1 MNGRDAASGPNPG
14 YDKNGL
20 SMAFSAHKCLIW
32 QMGSS
37 SDFFEIF
44 ATEPQAAE
52 GVSFARFMELAMYH
66 PTAGYYTRDFKRVGR
81 DEKADFFTSTT
92 FSPVF
97 GELVTAAAV
106 KLLAPAL
113 PADFVF
119 VEVGAEPGGGI
130 LRGQSH
136 PFAGYQTISLG
147 QPFVLPPNAVVFS
160 NELFDAQ
167 PFHRVVW
174 RGGRWIE
181 LGVALNGR
189 HLREVELP
197 EMTAELAAQAE
208 RLPKTAE
215 ENYHIDLPLRTVPM
229 LERLV
234 GQNWKGLFL
243 AFDYGKFWQELAHN
257 VPAGTGRTYHRQKM
271 GGDLLARPGKQDLTC
286 HICWD
291 WLEDGLSRAGFGE
304 SRVDS
309 QESFF
314 MHHAATTL
322 AAITAAEAGSFSP
335 RKRMVMQLLHPANMG
350 QKFQALYALRK

>member
-1 MNGRDAASGPNPG
+1 
-14 YDKNGL
+14 
-20 SMAFSAHKCLIW
+20 
-32 QMGSS
+32 MGST

-44 ATEPQAAE
+44 AAEPGAAA
-52 GVSFARFMELAMYH
+52 GVSFARYMELAMYH

-81 DEKADFFTSTT
+81 DEKADFFTATT

-97 GELVTAAAV
+97 GELVIAAAV
-106 KLLAPAL
+106 KLLAPSS
-113 PADFVF
+113 PAGFTF

-130 LRGQSH
+130 LRGLPH
-136 PFAGYQTISLG
+136 PFAGYRTISLG
-147 QPFVLPPNAVVFS
+147 QPFVLPDRAVVFS

-174 RGGRWIE
+174 RNGTWRE
-181 LGVALNGR
+181 LGVAQHGR

-197 EMTAELAAQAE
+197 EFSAEIAAQAD
-208 RLPKTAE
+208 RLPKPAG
-215 ENYHIDLPLRTVPM
+215 ENYHLDLPLRTVPM

-234 GQNWKGLFL
+234 GPKWTGLFL
-243 AFDYGKFWQELAHN
+243 AFDYGKYWQELAEN
-257 VPAGTGRTYHRQKM
+257 LPAGTGRTYHRQKM
-271 GGDLLARPGKQDLTC
+271 GNDLLARPGKQDLTC

-291 WLEDGLSRAGFGE
+291 WLEDGLIRAGFGE
-304 SRVDS
+304 PRVDS

-314 MHHAATTL
+314 MNYAAETL

-350 QKFQALYALRK
+350 QKFQALHALRK

>member
-1 MNGRDAASGPNPG
+1 M
-14 YDKNGL
+14 KIGL
-20 SMAFSAHKCLIW
+20 GMAFSGHKCLSW

-44 ATEPQAAE
+44 ATEPDATT
-52 GVSFARFMELAMYH
+52 GVSFARFMQLAMYH

-81 DEKADFFTSTT
+81 DNKADFFTSTT

-97 GELVTAAAV
+97 GELVVAATV
-106 KLLAPAL
+106 KLLAPAA
-113 PADFVF
+113 PSEFVF

-130 LRGQSH
+130 LRGLTH

-147 QPFVLPPNAVVFS
+147 QPFVIPPKAVMFS

-174 RGGRWIE
+174 HEGKWRE
-181 LGVALNGR
+181 LGVALHGR

-197 EMTAELAAQAE
+197 ELTAELAAEAD

-215 ENYHIDLPLRTVPM
+215 ENYHIDMPLRTIPL

-234 GQNWKGLFL
+234 GPGQDWRGLFI
-243 AFDYGKFWQELAHN
+243 AFDYGKFWKELAEH

-291 WLEDGLSRAGFGE
+291 WLEDGLARAGFGE
-304 SRVDS
+304 PRVDS

-314 MHHAATTL
+314 MHHSAPSL
-322 AAITAAEAGSFSP
+322 AAITAAEASSFSP
-335 RKRMVMQLLHPANMG
+335 RKRMMIQLLHPANMG

>member
-1 MNGRDAASGPNPG
+1 
-14 YDKNGL
+14 
-20 SMAFSAHKCLIW
+20 
-32 QMGSS
+32 MGSS

-44 ATEPQAAE
+44 ATEPDAAK

-66 PTAGYYTRDFKRVGR
+66 PQAGYYTSPRRRVGR
-81 DEKADFFTSTT
+81 DETADFFTSTT

-97 GELVTAAAV
+97 GELVVAAVV
-106 KLLAPAL
+106 KLLAPAS

-119 VEVGAEPGGGI
+119 VEIGAEPGGGI
-130 LRGQSH
+130 LRGQTH
-136 PFAGYQTISLG
+136 PFASYQTISLG
-147 QPFVLPPNAVVFS
+147 QPFVLPANAVVFS

-174 RGGRWIE
+174 RGGPAGRWRE
-181 LGVALNGR
+181 LGVALTGR

-197 EMTAELAAQAE
+197 ELSAELAAFAD

-229 LERLV
+229 LERIV
-234 GQNWKGLFL
+234 RQKWTGLFL
-243 AFDYGKFWQELAHN
+243 AFDYGKFWQELAQN
-257 VPAGTGRTYHRQKM
+257 IPAGTGRTYHKQKM
-271 GGDLLARPGKQDLTC
+271 GGELLTRPGKQDLTC

-291 WLEDGLSRAGFGE
+291 WLEDGLVRAGFGE
-304 SRVDS
+304 TRVDS

-314 MHHAATTL
+314 MHHAAKVL
-322 AAITAAEAGSFSP
+322 AAITTAETSSFSP